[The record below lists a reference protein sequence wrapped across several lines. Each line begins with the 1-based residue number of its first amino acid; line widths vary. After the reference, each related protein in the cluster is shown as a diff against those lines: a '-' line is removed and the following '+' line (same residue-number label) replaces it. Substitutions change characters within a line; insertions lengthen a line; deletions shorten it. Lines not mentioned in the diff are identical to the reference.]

1 MREGGRRGHQ
11 GCGYDARAQPR
22 AARGMPRSEGRR
34 PASDGADVA
43 QRRESV
49 FLFWPLLS
57 LPKMEVASRV
67 RVQQV
72 KSSQEEDIWTSF

>member
-43 QRRESV
+43 QRAPEI

-57 LPKMEVASRV
+57 LPKMEVAATNENRIRLFFV
-67 RVQQV
+67 AFFFFGV
-72 KSSQEEDIWTSF
+72 

>member
-57 LPKMEVASRV
+57 LPKMEVAHYKLRSPLKVLLFV
-67 RVQQV
+67 RVAH
-72 KSSQEEDIWTSF
+72 

>member
-49 FLFWPLLS
+49 FGFWPLLH
-57 LPKMEVASRV
+57 LAKMEVAGGPWV
-67 RVQQV
+67 PGMPVGG
-72 KSSQEEDIWTSF
+72 